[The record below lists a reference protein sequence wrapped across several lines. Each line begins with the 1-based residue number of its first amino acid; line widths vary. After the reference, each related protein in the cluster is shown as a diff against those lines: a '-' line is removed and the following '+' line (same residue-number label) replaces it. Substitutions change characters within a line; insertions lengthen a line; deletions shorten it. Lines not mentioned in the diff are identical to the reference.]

1 MLSCSESVVFQ
12 LWHSFAQ
19 AQSFTCASNHDLSLI
34 SRTPP
39 WIPSAQHFCF
49 CSLGRFMLHHC
60 VRLLPAQVPF
70 STLLIS
76 CLSESPGTCSKA
88 SPFVERATIGSDL
101 GKSMM
106 VAICFAWTPWMLPL
120 CKQLT
125 PWVCR
130 NMTSF
135 PWTCTR
141 LSTSR
146 SSSTT
151 ALFPTQHKFATS
163 ASSSQLVCLRNS
175 RARLVGPWKRPLNS
189 QTLRTCQIAACW
201 WRWTLSVENGQHC
214 WKPTSPCW
222 RNFDSCSSEF
232 HGLWK
237 EKQHAKF
244 LQVMQKL
251 KSAGFKVAHVHGN
264 NFVGTY
270 RNGRFMLP
278 RAVEVTLDASL
289 PLLDKCHDPNYEL
302 LDRPNKIGDTDIVG
316 MHTEPNMLELPVEA
330 KHHKHWET
338 HWETDRLRW

>member
-1 MLSCSESVVFQ
+1 MDPFRAALLFLLFGQIHATSLRKTTSG
-12 LWHSFAQ
+12 
-19 AQSFTCASNHDLSLI
+19 AS
-34 SRTPP
+34 
-39 WIPSAQHFCF
+39 A
-49 CSLGRFMLHHC
+49 
-60 VRLLPAQVPF
+60 
-70 STLLIS
+70 
-76 CLSESPGTCSKA
+76 LSESPGTCSKA

-222 RNFDSCSSEF
+222 RNFDSCSSSSMVS
-232 HGLWK
+232 GR
-237 EKQHAKF
+237 
-244 LQVMQKL
+244 
-251 KSAGFKVAHVHGN
+251 KSN
-264 NFVGTY
+264 M
-270 RNGRFMLP
+270 RNSSKWCRHW
-278 RAVEVTLDASL
+278 RAQAS
-289 PLLDKCHDPNYEL
+289 
-302 LDRPNKIGDTDIVG
+302 RWRTS
-316 MHTEPNMLELPVEA
+316 TATTSLELTEMVDSCSPGL
-330 KHHKHWET
+330 
-338 HWETDRLRW
+338 LRWPWMHPFPCWRNVMIPTMSCWTGQTRSEIQTLLACTPSPTCSSCQSRPSTTSTERRTERPIGYADSVLRVSEWIAILSR